1 MKTTPL
7 SRMVLGIFV
16 GLLVAGSALAAEII
30 TEDDL
35 VQTTNLEQKLVKVAD
50 NAVFMLDAS
59 SSMNGKFGDTGQTSW
74 SLVRQFLT
82 ARNAHYPNLGQKFGI
97 YLYTP
102 WKVVYPLANYDQAA
116 VATALETLPTEG
128 SGATP
133 MYTGLKELHKVL
145 KGVTGHTAIF
155 LFTDGSHSGGSMQ
168 KPIDVAER
176 IVKDYDACFYVIS
189 TAKQKE
195 NEQLLYKVAGLNA
208 CSRVIPFNYF
218 INNPTY
224 TTGALY
230 DVKATESVATITKK
244 KVVGLKVNDLT
255 FRFDKT
261 QLMNEEDKKEMDEVI
276 RFLKEY
282 PQAWVRIAGHTDNV
296 GTKEAN
302 VTVSRQRAE
311 TVQKMLLD
319 AGIDQMRIVTQW
331 YGEVNPIAT
340 NDTPEGQALNRRVEI
355 AVGI

>member
-1 MKTTPL
+1 MKVTPL
-7 SRMVLGIFV
+7 SRMILGICV

-35 VQTTNLEQKLVKVAD
+35 VQTTNLEHKLVKVAD
-50 NAVFMLDAS
+50 NAVFLLDAS
-59 SSMNGKFGDTGQTSW
+59 GSMNGKFEDTDQSSW

-102 WKVVYPLANYDQAA
+102 WKVVYPLGSYDRAA
-116 VATALETLPTEG
+116 VAAALESLPAEG
-128 SGATP
+128 SGPTP
-133 MYTGLKELHKVL
+133 LFTGLKELHKVL
-145 KGVTGHTAIF
+145 KDVPGHTAVF
-155 LFTDGSHSGGSMQ
+155 LFTDGDYTGGSMQ
-168 KPIDVAER
+168 RPIDVAER
-176 IVKDYDACFYVIS
+176 IVKDYNACFYVIS
-189 TAKQKE
+189 TAKEDE
-195 NEQLLYKVAGLNA
+195 NEQLLYKVASLNA
-208 CSRVIPFNYF
+208 CSRVVPFNNF
-218 INNPTY
+218 IHNPTY

-230 DVKATESVATITKK
+230 DVRATESVVTSTEK
-244 KVVGLKVNDLT
+244 KVVGLKVEDLT
-255 FRFDKT
+255 FHFDKT
-261 QLMNEEDKKEMDEVI
+261 QLKEEDKKELGEVI
-276 RFLKEY
+276 NFLKQY
-282 PQAWVRIAGHTDNV
+282 PQSWVRIAGHTDNA